1 MKKIILYYGFLLLPV
16 VSIAQWEKD
25 IKIINQRVDM
35 EGYLCRYIYKTRD
48 SLFETCIFLPVDEND
63 FDEKIL
69 CKMSKNNGMMLYRK
83 PLDAYIFNQYMLN
96 LNYYVVSPS
105 YGTLKTDGVPKKV
118 ENFAAMLIKNEAP
131 DSVSVD
137 FNKYQSLLFA
147 ETNGIAANQIK
158 RGIFLVYF
166 GRVKVCG
173 TTLSIIQNA
182 DEYFNLNK
190 NWETDIRRAYW
201 GDLIAK
207 YTKSKDNRYIDI
219 RFVY

>member
-1 MKKIILYYGFLLLPV
+1 MKKLILYYIFLFLPS
-16 VSIAQWEKD
+16 VSFAQWEKD
-25 IKIINQRVDM
+25 IKILNQRVDI
-35 EGYLCRYIYKTRD
+35 EGYLCRYIYRTSD
-48 SLFETCIFLPVDEND
+48 SLFETCIFLPVDNIN

-69 CKMSKNNGMMLYRK
+69 CKMSKKNGSMLYRK
-83 PLDAYIFNQYMLN
+83 PLDSYIFNQYMQS
-96 LNYYVVSPS
+96 LNYYVITPS
-105 YGTLKTDGVPKKV
+105 YGTLKIGESSDKSEKF
-118 ENFAAMLIKNEAP
+118 FAQLAKNTVP
-131 DSVSVD
+131 DSVN
-137 FNKYQSLLFA
+137 FNKSQSLLFA

-158 RGIFLVYF
+158 KGIFLVYF

-190 NWETDIRRAYW
+190 NWETDIRRWYW
-201 GDLIAK
+201 GELTAK